1 MLPLQCKHSSQDSMT
16 KSTLPK
22 KLALQMDAYDQGL
35 LPEDLQIE
43 MVQFLIDCELHN
55 ELRQYQQLCDYFIAE
70 GLCYEVGYA
79 EEDDN
84 E

>member
-1 MLPLQCKHSSQDSMT
+1 MT
-16 KSTLPK
+16 RSTLPK
-22 KLALQMDAYDQGL
+22 KLALQLDAYDQGL

-84 E
+84 EDS